1 MSELIIDV
9 DRLIVFIDQLR
20 LAGYDIGAQQYI
32 NAQNLL
38 LSLADRGQWP
48 EDVRSLRTWLAPI
61 LCSSPREQENF
72 YRRFDEWARSNS
84 TPPVPG
90 GGGVGPGPGP
100 EPERP
105 FNRKLLL
112 LPAALFALIALAVVL
127 IPLLPRTLSGRVID
141 EDTQQPLAGAQVSF
155 DGKKSTTDQGGQF
168 AVKYRRRDLPQELTV
183 SFDDQHE
190 PSSRTIDTSVTLP
203 LTVALK
209 SVGGYPPTPPPT
221 PSSAKP
227 SPTLKPPVTPQPANA
242 KVVPIPTIT
251 PKKIEKTENSWSIV
265 FASAIV
271 PITLFGIWLL
281 WKWKLRQS
289 LLEKFQTAMVPRLE
303 RIFVKGA
310 TGQLFAGQTFRR
322 TIQELRRHRQ
332 RGVSDLDVHRT
343 VLRTV
348 QRAGLFSPL
357 YGSRQTLPEYLVL
370 IDRASFQDQQA
381 KLDEE
386 IIRRLIRDNVFVD
399 AYYFQG
405 DPRTC
410 RRHGN
415 ETRYVALQEL
425 AALHPD
431 HHLIIFSDGSSFL
444 DPVTGAPER
453 WLEMCT
459 QWPKRALLTPEPP
472 AHWAQR
478 EWVLA
483 EMDFM
488 ILPGTQEGLDSLSQL
503 IDLGTTSA
511 NYDQFARPFPSLI
524 RERPRRWLE
533 NHPPTQEV
541 VGRLRDQLKMFLGNK
556 GYFWLSACAVYPIPY
571 WDITLYLGFKLLDS
585 RAEIEPRLLS
595 LVRLPWFRYGSMPDW
610 LRLKLIKELSPS
622 EERKVRGVLE
632 ELFLSVLKLPSD
644 GSPIDIAFNEPQP
657 VGVWKRL
664 KARLDKWR
672 LKRYLWQYVEDQPPD
687 SPLRD
692 YVFLTFMSGRKPRK
706 LSVNLPDTIRR
717 LFFPQGHALFGMRP
731 VMVLTLAIVSSI
743 TLAVIGWPRV
753 TKPAKPTLYQQMSAS
768 ERQEFVRERANRIS
782 EGMSD
787 SFPPLSDEAVES
799 IRRYVDYYGNRVG
812 NKSST
817 PWEED
822 LSMVFGRASQLYAP
836 VIIPAFQKQSLSP
849 LLGLYVAMSYTEFL
863 DYPPS
868 ERADFAAGMFQL
880 TPQNATR
887 YGLAAQDRSDVGK
900 AAPVAARIMSDQY
913 SIVGQTPR
921 MRGKEKIPDP
931 LAMTLLILS
940 YKRGPT
946 QVLADERQLQ
956 LADPLNYTFWYFQAN
971 AKRLDQKFQT
981 EDIDY
986 VPRFFAAAIVGE
998 YPEQFGLDMKPL
1010 SSYFT
1015 ISETAEVEKEIT
1027 DLISKFIGDERRN
1040 ASDQLVAMYSRHPAL
1055 VVNALIDAIVADGP
1069 TSYRINLYI
1078 ARTLGSI
1085 KSGWNGTTDQLARIK
1100 SLQASKDYKDPT
1112 FKLWVDK
1119 AIDNFSVAGF
1129 INCDCEHVE
1138 AGLLTNQYRDQ
1149 CKKAET
1155 ALIDQFKQTG
1165 TVTGKCD
1172 SVAQGP
1178 NAKPSD
1184 RAPSTPT
1191 PPPTPPPTPSN
1202 FSVLLTATRSDAG
1215 FRVRFNAI
1223 TRNYQGRPLFLY
1235 RFNFGDGQSTS
1246 WQSGSSA
1253 IKTYEAP
1260 TTYTASVE
1268 VKIANGDGKVVYAG
1282 LTITVDEPESII
1294 PNYIGKQY
1302 SEVLTLIETNT
1313 RVRLGSTRYQDD
1325 TTHPAGTVLKQS
1337 PAAGTT
1343 ASNALNGTKIDLV
1356 VARSPVGNDEQL
1368 VAVPD
1373 VRGKQLYE
1381 ARRVFENV
1389 GLKVGQ
1395 TENTNA
1401 AGQRGAVVLKQ
1412 TPVPGTKVK
1421 KGTAIDLSLGP

>member
-1 MSELIIDV
+1 MSELTIDV

-72 YRRFDEWARSNS
+72 YRRFDVWAGSNL
-84 TPPVPG
+84 PAPVPE
-90 GGGVGPGPGP
+90 PGPNGGP
-100 EPERP
+100 KPRRT

-112 LPAALFALIALAVVL
+112 LPAGLFALIALAVVL

-155 DGKKSTTDQGGQF
+155 DGKESTTDQGGQF
-168 AVKYRRRDLPQELTV
+168 AVKYRRRDLPQQLAV

-209 SVGGYPPTPPPT
+209 SVAGYSPTPLPT
-221 PSSAKP
+221 PSPAKP
-227 SPTLKPPVTPQPANA
+227 SPTPKPPVTPKPPIAT
-242 KVVPIPTIT
+242 VVPIPTIT
-251 PKKIEKTENSWSIV
+251 PKKIEKTENSWRTIV
-265 FASAIV
+265 FAGAIV
-271 PITLFGIWLL
+271 PVILFGLWLL

-289 LLEKFQTAMVPRLE
+289 LLEKFQTAVVPRLE

-453 WLEMCT
+453 WLELCK

-503 IDLGTTSA
+503 IDLGTASA

-533 NHPPTQEV
+533 NHSPTPEV
-541 VGRLRDQLKMFLGNK
+541 VGRLRDQLKLFLGNK

-571 WDITLYLGFKLLDS
+571 WDITLYLGFKLLES

-610 LRLKLIKELSPS
+610 LRLKLIKDLSPS
-622 EERKVRGVLE
+622 DERKIRGVLE
-632 ELFLSVLKLPSD
+632 DLFLSVLKLPSN

-672 LKRYLWQYVEDQPPD
+672 LKRYLWQYVKDQPPD

-706 LSVNLPDTIRR
+706 LSVNLPDAIRR

-731 VMVLTLAIVSSI
+731 VTVLTLAIVSSI
-743 TLAVIGWPRV
+743 ALAVIGWPRV
-753 TKPAKPTLYQQMSAS
+753 TKPAKPTLYQQMSP
-768 ERQEFVRERANRIS
+768 QEQKQFIWQRAGEIS
-782 EGMSD
+782 QALSGRSYA
-787 SFPPLSDEAVES
+787 LSDEAIES
-799 IRRYVDYYGNRVG
+799 IKPYVDYYANRVG
-812 NKSST
+812 NKSSQL
-817 PWEED
+817 WEED
-822 LSMVFGRASQLYAP
+822 LSIVMARGSQLYAP
-836 VIIPAFQKQSLSP
+836 TIIPAFQKEGLPP
-849 LLGLYVAMSYTEFL
+849 LLGLYVAMSYTEFVN
-863 DYPPS
+863 YPPKS
-868 ERADFAAGMFQL
+868 EADDAAGVFQL
-880 TPQNATR
+880 TATYADGYNVPR
-887 YGLAAQDRSDVGK
+887 QSREDISK
-900 AAPVAARIMSDQY
+900 AAPIAASVMSGCYRVVTGPTFQDEIHITQ
-913 SIVGQTPR
+913 PD
-921 MRGKEKIPDP
+921 MRR
-931 LAMTLLILS
+931 MTLVALC
-940 YKRGPT
+940 YKRGPS
-946 QVLADERQLQ
+946 QVEIDIRQFVNDSNFDE
-956 LADPLNYTFWYFQAN
+956 TFWYLQAN
-971 AKRLDQKFQT
+971 AKKLDQKFQT
-981 EDIDY
+981 EDIIY
-986 VPRFFAAAIVGE
+986 VPKFFAAAIVGE
-998 YPEQFGLDMKPL
+998 NPRQFGLDMNPL
-1010 SSYFT
+1010 TSYST
-1015 ISETAEVEKEIT
+1015 TSEAVALEKQIA
-1027 DLISKFIGDERRN
+1027 DLIAKFSGEDRRK
-1040 ASDQLVAMYSRHPAL
+1040 ASDDLVQLYEQHPTE
-1055 VVNALIDAIVADGP
+1055 VVNGLMNAIAGEGP
-1069 TSYRINLYI
+1069 NSYRINLYI

-1085 KSGWNGTTDQLARIK
+1085 KSGWKGTQDQFARVK

-1119 AIDNFSVAGF
+1119 AIDNFSVSVLV
-1129 INCDCEHVE
+1129 NCDCEHVDF
-1138 AGLLTNQYRDQ
+1138 GLLTTQYRNQ
-1149 CKKAET
+1149 CKKAEQ
-1155 ALIDQFKQTG
+1155 ALIDQFRQTG
-1165 TVTGKCD
+1165 TVMDKCD

-1178 NAKPSD
+1178 NARPSD
-1184 RAPSTPT
+1184 QRPTSTPT
-1191 PPPTPPPTPSN
+1191 PPPSD
-1202 FSVLLTATRSDAG
+1202 FSVVLTATRSDAG
-1215 FRVRFNAI
+1215 FRVRLNAV
-1223 TRNYQGRPLFLY
+1223 TKNYQGRPLFLY
-1235 RFNFGDGQSTS
+1235 RFHFGDGPGTS

-1253 IKTYEAP
+1253 IATYEAP
-1260 TTYTASVE
+1260 GSYSPSVE
-1268 VKIANGDGKVVYAG
+1268 VKIANGDGKVISSG
-1282 LTITVDEPESII
+1282 LNITVDEPESII

-1302 SEVLTLIETNT
+1302 SEVLTLLQTNT

-1325 TTHPAGTVLKQS
+1325 TTHPPGTVLKQS

-1343 ASNALNGTKIDLV
+1343 APNALNGTKIDLV
-1356 VARSPVGNDEQL
+1356 VARSPSGNDDQL

-1373 VRGKQLYE
+1373 VRKMQPDA
-1381 ARRVFENV
+1381 ARRAIESV
-1389 GLKVGQ
+1389 GLKVGK
-1395 TENTNA
+1395 TETSNA
-1401 AGQRGAVVLKQ
+1401 LGQRGAVVLTQ
-1412 TPVPGTKVK
+1412 TPAPNTKVK
-1421 KGTAIDLSLGP
+1421 KGTAIDLKIGR